1 VFGDR
6 HPDSL
11 HRLEV
16 EDWQRTL
23 PPGSRHDVTRAFK
36 QTLRWGHARD
46 LIGRDA
52 AAEVRNPKRK
62 RHERKP
68 ILAFESWEELE
79 AVSAELH
86 PRFRAIP
93 IFVAGC
99 GLRPEE
105 WIGLKR
111 GDVDRDNRLVH
122 VRRRFSGGQLKPG
135 TKTVP
140 ERAVPLRQR
149 VLDALDAT
157 APRIDTKLLFPA
169 ARGGYIDLER
179 WRSREWVPA
188 LRAAGLEPRGPNTLR
203 HTFCTFGIE
212 AAVPLSY
219 LATVM
224 GTSVREIESTYFRWL
239 TRTDDRLLAA
249 FDNYDAVT
257 RAAEQPNG

>member
-23 PPGSRHDVTRAFK
+23 PAGSRHDVTRAFK
-36 QTLRWGHARD
+36 QTLRWAHARG

-62 RHERKP
+62 RHERKL
-68 ILAFESWEELE
+68 ILPFQSWDELE
-79 AVSAELH
+79 AVSAELD
-86 PRFRAIP
+86 PRFQAIP
-93 IFVAGC
+93 VFVAGT

-105 WIGLKR
+105 WIALER
-111 GDVDRDNRLVH
+111 AYVDRDNRLVH
-122 VRRRFSGGQLKPG
+122 VRKRFSGGELKPG

-149 VLDALDAT
+149 VLEALDAT
-157 APRIDTKLLFPA
+157 PPRIDTKLLFPA
-169 ARGGYIDLER
+169 ARGGHVDLER

-188 LRAAGLEPRGPNTLR
+188 LRAAGLEPRGPNAMR
-203 HTFCTFGIE
+203 HTFCTFAIE
-212 AAVPLSY
+212 AGVQLSY

-249 FDNYDAVT
+249 FDNYDAAT
-257 RAAEQPNG
+257 AAELGTR